1 MKKFILSA
9 LLVLTATLSSQSIF
23 AAPYK
28 YAKCPG
34 VSITPPEGSAGYV
47 MDEDCQ
53 TAYVLPPETGEVSV
67 TSYASD
73 LTSEQ
78 CKDTQEVFNFNR
90 SAIASISAQNRNLS
104 AEIAENEKLRA
115 QAASQSNR
123 CFSIDEKARLYGA
136 AIIKIEGQREALVA
150 QQQGLEAV
158 RAKCVTDGRAD
169 CGANDYKIEKLSAA
183 IAKADELLILRR
195 AEQRSLV
202 SQFESCQSAADRQ
215 SAAIVKRIEDSEAR
229 IEAIKRKLKDI
240 VTDNNT
246 RLASESG
253 VAGATMSLVFTSG
266 IPKAV
271 QAYVEKNPR
280 LAGKVRFVAMPL
292 KGMQIH
298 FTAVTNGVA
307 AKLPVVLSSEIN
319 GLPVIKDAAAVDTS
333 ILNVEDTAQRSLV
346 MGSALGGR
354 VVVNRLAACNF
365 AAQPSSNFAGLINA
379 SVSYDYDLVAKRSYT
394 IDYIESHLY
403 QLIKRQTSSNGFF
416 RSSSALNIS
425 ESSTAKQWIDIA
437 FHAEDTNLNFQDT
450 LKMAQ
455 DIREELLNSALM
467 RVAKGA
473 LQEGNPALP
482 PVGAS
487 GADRASGVIKKC
499 PHYYCQVGG
508 LVLDLGSAL
517 FGGSSSSVNVTKY
530 ARAEHGTRVRDTAP
544 ITHTGTLA
552 FRVNGGASGG
562 RP

>member
-1 MKKFILSA
+1 MKLLALLTLSA
-9 LLVLTATLSSQSIF
+9 GVALSGLSVAS

-34 VSITPPEGSAGYV
+34 VSITTPDNSAGYV

-53 TAYVLPPETGEVSV
+53 TAYVLPPETGEISI
-67 TSYASD
+67 TSYASQ
-73 LTSEQ
+73 LTADQ
-78 CKDTQEVFNFNR
+78 CKTTQAVLDLYNG
-90 SAIASISAQNRNLS
+90 AIAPMMTQNKNLNT
-104 AEIAENEKLRA
+104 EMAENEKLRSQVAA
-115 QAASQSNR
+115 QSSR
-123 CFSIDEKARLYGA
+123 CFTIDDRARQYSA
-136 AIIKIEGQREALVA
+136 AIIKIEGQREALAA
-150 QQQGLEAV
+150 QREGLEAV
-158 RAKCVTDGRAD
+158 KTKCVSDGRTD
-169 CGANDYKIEKLSAA
+169 CAANDYKIEKLTSA

-202 SQFESCQSAADRQ
+202 TQFESCQTTADRQ
-215 SAAIVKRIEDSEAR
+215 SAAIMKRIEDSEAR

-240 VTDNNT
+240 VSDNNS
-246 RLASESG
+246 RLASEAE
-253 VAGATMSLVFTSG
+253 VPGATMSVVFTSG
-266 IPKAV
+266 IAKAV
-271 QAYVEKNPR
+271 QAYVDKNPR
-280 LAGKVRFVAMPL
+280 LVGKVRFVAMPL

-298 FTAVTNGVA
+298 FTSVTNGAA
-307 AKLPVVLSSEIN
+307 AKLPVVLRSDIS
-319 GLPVIKDAAAVDTS
+319 GLPVVKDGASIDTS

-346 MGSALGGR
+346 MGAALGGQI
-354 VVVNRLAACNF
+354 VVNRLAACNF
-365 AAQPSSNFAGLINA
+365 HAQPTSSFSGLINA
-379 SVSYDYDLVAKRSYT
+379 SVTYDYDLVAKRSYT

-403 QLIKRQTSSNGFF
+403 QMIKRQTSSNGFF
-416 RSSSALNIS
+416 RSSSSLSIS
-425 ESSTAKQWIDIA
+425 ESSVAKQWVDIA
-437 FHAEDTNLNFQDT
+437 FHAEDTGLGFQDT

-473 LQEGNPALP
+473 LQESNPALP
-482 PVGAS
+482 PTGPS

-517 FGGSSSSVNVTKY
+517 FGGSSSNVNVTKY

-544 ITHTGTLA
+544 IVHTGTLA
-552 FRVNGGASGG
+552 FRVNSAAVGG